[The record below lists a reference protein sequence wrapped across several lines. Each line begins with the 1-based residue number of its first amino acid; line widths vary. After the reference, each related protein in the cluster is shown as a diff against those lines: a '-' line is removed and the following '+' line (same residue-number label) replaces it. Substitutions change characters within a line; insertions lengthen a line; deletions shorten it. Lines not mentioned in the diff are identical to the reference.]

1 MRAMADRIEA
11 WLRGPVPG
19 VPRLLQPVAHA
30 LIQAREELEAAAA
43 ALTPDQL
50 WSAPDGAASVGYHL
64 RHLAGALDR
73 LLTYAR
79 GERLS
84 EAQRAALLAEASAP
98 DPRPT
103 AADLLAEVGAAVDR
117 ALEQLRSTPES
128 SLLEPRFVGR
138 ARLPSTVLGL
148 IFHAAE
154 HTARHAGQV
163 VTTVK
168 IAKARA
174 G

>member
-1 MRAMADRIEA
+1 MKAMADRIEA

-19 VPRLLQPVAHA
+19 VPPLLQPVAHA
-30 LIQAREELEAAAA
+30 LIEAREELEAAVGT
-43 ALTPDQL
+43 LTPDEI
-50 WSAPDGAASVGYHL
+50 WSAPNGAASVGYHL

-84 EAQRAALLAEASAP
+84 EAQRAALLAESSAP
-98 DPRPT
+98 DPRPA
-103 AADLLAEVGAAVDR
+103 AADLLAAVGAAVDR

-148 IFHAAE
+148 VFHAAE

>member
-1 MRAMADRIEA
+1 MAERVEA

-19 VPRLLQPVAHA
+19 VPPLLQPAAHA
-30 LIQAREELEAAAA
+30 LIQAREEVEEAAGS
-43 ALTPDQL
+43 L
-50 WSAPDGAASVGYHL
+50 APDELWNAPAGVASVGYHL

-79 GERLS
+79 DEPLS
-84 EAQRAALLAEASAP
+84 ETQRAALVAERHGP
-98 DPRPT
+98 DPPPT
-103 AADLLAEVGAAVDR
+103 AAALLAEVGAAIDR

-128 SLLEPRFVGR
+128 VLLEPRFVGR

-154 HTARHAGQV
+154 HTARHAGQI
-163 VTTVK
+163 VTTVRMQRGRP
-168 IAKARA
+168 AW
-174 G
+174 

>member
-1 MRAMADRIEA
+1 MADRVEA

-19 VPRLLQPVAHA
+19 VPPLLQPAAHA
-30 LIQAREELEAAAA
+30 LVQAREELEAVAGGLA
-43 ALTPDQL
+43 PDEL
-50 WSAPDGAASVGYHL
+50 WHAPDGVASVGYHL

-79 GERLS
+79 NEPLS
-84 EAQRAALLAEASAP
+84 ETQRAALVAERQRP
-98 DPRPT
+98 DPLPT
-103 AADLLAEVGAAVDR
+103 AAALLSEVGAAIDR

-128 SLLEPRFVGR
+128 ALLEPRFVGR

-168 IAKARA
+168 MQRGRA
-174 G
+174 AS

>member
-1 MRAMADRIEA
+1 MAERVEA
-11 WLRGPVPG
+11 WLRGPIPG
-19 VPRLLQPVAHA
+19 VPPLLQPAAHA
-30 LIQAREELEAAAA
+30 LVQAREELEGAAGS
-43 ALTPDQL
+43 LTPDEL
-50 WSAPDGAASVGYHL
+50 WNAPDGVASIGYHL

-79 GERLS
+79 DEPLS
-84 EAQRAALLAEASAP
+84 EAQRAALAAERHRP
-98 DPRPT
+98 DPPP
-103 AADLLAEVGAAVDR
+103 AAAALLADVGAAIDR
-117 ALEQLRSTPES
+117 ALDQLRSTPDS
-128 SLLEPRFVGR
+128 ALLEPRFVGR

-168 IAKARA
+168 VQRGREAS
-174 G
+174 

>member
-1 MRAMADRIEA
+1 MMAMTDRIEA

-19 VPRLLQPVAHA
+19 VPPLLQPVAHA
-30 LIQAREELEAAAA
+30 LIQAREELEAAAGV
-43 ALTPDQL
+43 LTADEL
-50 WSAPDGAASVGYHL
+50 WSTPGGAASVGYHL

-79 GERLS
+79 GEPLS
-84 EAQRAALLAEASAP
+84 EAQRAALLAEARPP

-103 AADLLAEVGAAVDR
+103 AAALLAEAGAAVDR

-168 IAKARA
+168 IAR
-174 G
+174 GS

>member
-1 MRAMADRIEA
+1 MADRVEA

-19 VPRLLQPVAHA
+19 VPPLLQPAAHA
-30 LIQAREELEAAAA
+30 LVQARKELEAVAGGLA
-43 ALTPDQL
+43 PDEL
-50 WSAPDGAASVGYHL
+50 WNAPDGVASVAYHL

-79 GERLS
+79 NEPLS
-84 EAQRAALLAEASAP
+84 ETQRAALVAERQRP
-98 DPRPT
+98 DPLPT
-103 AADLLAEVGAAVDR
+103 AAALLSEVSAAIDR

-128 SLLEPRFVGR
+128 ALLEPRFVGR

-168 IAKARA
+168 MQRGRPAP
-174 G
+174 